1 MPSLFKKLT
10 FSLIAFAIILGAVEL
25 TLNLL
30 GISPA
35 FQNRFFLLNRNY
47 DYPEV
52 FRRDADLFW
61 TLRGPQTVTSDFFA
75 KGEYRINS
83 RGMRGDEISD
93 ESGVTRIALI
103 GNSCSFGWQ
112 VSEEQIFLPRLVEQL
127 NNNTTTSQFTEFE
140 GINGGIPGYTSFQGR
155 RFFERDIADYKPSFT
170 LIMFGW
176 NDQWAAAGNISDAE
190 QQPPSELIV
199 SFHNAVNRLRL
210 YQILRS
216 AFLSASEPALSEMLV
231 KGNMKP
237 RVSLTEFRDNLL
249 AISRKAR
256 QIGSVPIL
264 LTSPIPQLETYYPPN
279 RYSPMHTVHEN
290 YNLVARRLAF
300 DENIEIVDLASEFDT
315 HSDLFD
321 DAGNDTIHFNVAGHA
336 LAADLI
342 AERMKLLLSADSS
355 GSGELK

>member
-1 MPSLFKKLT
+1 MLSFLKKFL
-10 FSLIAFAIILGAVEL
+10 FSLVSFAIILGAVEL

-61 TLRGPQTVTSDFFA
+61 TLRGPQTITSDFFA

-83 RGMRGDEISD
+83 HGMRGDEISD
-93 ESGVTRIALI
+93 KSGATRIALI
-103 GNSCSFGWQ
+103 GASCSFGWQ
-112 VSEEQIFLPRLVEQL
+112 VSEEQTFLARLVKQL
-127 NNNTTTSQFTEFE
+127 NDDTTGNYVGKFA

-155 RFFERDIADYKPSFT
+155 LFFERDISDYKPSYT

-190 QQPPSELIV
+190 QQPSSELIV
-199 SFHNAVNRLRL
+199 ALHNAVNRLRL
-210 YQILRS
+210 YRILRS
-216 AFLSASEPALSEMLV
+216 AILSASEPDLSDMLV
-231 KGNMKP
+231 KEGMKP

-249 AISRKAR
+249 AISRRAR
-256 QIGSVPIL
+256 EIGSLPIL
-264 LTSPIPQLETYYPPN
+264 LTSPIPLLETYYPPN
-279 RYSPMHTVHEN
+279 RYSPMHTAHEN

-300 DENIEIVDLASEFDT
+300 DENIEMVDLAAEFDRR
-315 HSDLFD
+315 SDLFD
-321 DAGNDTIHFNVAGHA
+321 DADLDPIHFNEAGHA

-342 AERMKLLLSADSS
+342 SERI
-355 GSGELK
+355 GELMSSDE